1 MNDNETWIAA
11 ATADIN
17 STWITAEDVNVN
29 ESLSNVS
36 SVNDS
41 DVDKQWAKVFLEGCR
56 FWIPSVLLPL
66 VVTVGIMG
74 NVVTVIVMTR
84 KRMKSSTNTYLTA
97 LAVSDLLFLIFNM
110 ILSFEHQPAIRQSQY
125 VTYWHL
131 HKWTIWLVDATGAC
145 SNWLTVSF
153 TLERYI
159 AVKHPLRGKVLCTE
173 SRARKVIALVIL
185 LACLLTITTAFEWNV
200 DVIDGKVALQST
212 WLGQHPTYKS
222 VFYWFSSITVTAIP
236 LASLSVL
243 NYLLVAAVRRSTKGR
258 NQLTED
264 ARGVRGSFRPTCNA
278 GNSIYSRCGSERSP
292 PIHGMSQRRVL
303 KERQENKVTIV
314 LISVVFLFLICQAPS
329 AITVIVKVFYE
340 PESDTSGDY
349 LLRSAGN
356 ICNFLMVINA
366 ASNFFLYCA
375 LSDTYQRTLTT
386 TFCRRE
392 RRWNERNDTLSTAAS
407 FRNSSVKQL
416 RHENETQ

>member
-131 HKWTIWLVDATGAC
+131 HKWTIWLVDATGETF
-145 SNWLTVSF
+145 L
-153 TLERYI
+153 Y
-159 AVKHPLRGKVLCTE
+159 
-173 SRARKVIALVIL
+173 
-185 LACLLTITTAFEWNV
+185 
-200 DVIDGKVALQST
+200 
-212 WLGQHPTYKS
+212 Y
-222 VFYWFSSITVTAIP
+222 Y
-236 LASLSVL
+236 
-243 NYLLVAAVRRSTKGR
+243 
-258 NQLTED
+258 
-264 ARGVRGSFRPTCNA
+264 
-278 GNSIYSRCGSERSP
+278 SIYFT
-292 PIHGMSQRRVL
+292 H
-303 KERQENKVTIV
+303 
-314 LISVVFLFLICQAPS
+314 
-329 AITVIVKVFYE
+329 
-340 PESDTSGDY
+340 
-349 LLRSAGN
+349 
-356 ICNFLMVINA
+356 
-366 ASNFFLYCA
+366 
-375 LSDTYQRTLTT
+375 
-386 TFCRRE
+386 
-392 RRWNERNDTLSTAAS
+392 
-407 FRNSSVKQL
+407 
-416 RHENETQ
+416 

>member
-1 MNDNETWIAA
+1 ME
-11 ATADIN
+11 
-17 STWITAEDVNVN
+17 
-29 ESLSNVS
+29 
-36 SVNDS
+36 
-41 DVDKQWAKVFLEGCR
+41 CR
-56 FWIPSVLLPL
+56 
-66 VVTVGIMG
+66 
-74 NVVTVIVMTR
+74 R
-84 KRMKSSTNTYLTA
+84 DR
-97 LAVSDLLFLIFNM
+97 
-110 ILSFEHQPAIRQSQY
+110 R
-125 VTYWHL
+125 
-131 HKWTIWLVDATGAC
+131 
-145 SNWLTVSF
+145 
-153 TLERYI
+153 
-159 AVKHPLRGKVLCTE
+159 
-173 SRARKVIALVIL
+173 
-185 LACLLTITTAFEWNV
+185 
-200 DVIDGKVALQST
+200 VALQST